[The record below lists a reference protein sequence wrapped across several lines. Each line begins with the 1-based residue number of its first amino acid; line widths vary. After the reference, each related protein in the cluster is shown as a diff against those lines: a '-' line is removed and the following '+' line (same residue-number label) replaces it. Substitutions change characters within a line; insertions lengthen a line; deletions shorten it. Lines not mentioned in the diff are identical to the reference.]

1 MRSLLSSIVVAVY
14 HVNDKLLCGRG
25 KGRGVP
31 PPPTPF
37 GGLEEFYQIKL
48 ITSEITLFTQSIF
61 FQGIL
66 SELVTSGKKINYA
79 FVDFGNSNKM
89 KRCVILE

>member
-1 MRSLLSSIVVAVY
+1 MSGAREREGQGCFTPS
-14 HVNDKLLCGRG
+14 
-25 KGRGVP
+25 P
-31 PPPTPF
+31 PHPF
-37 GGLEEFYQIKL
+37 WWFRRILPDQVDYFRNNFIYTKH
-48 ITSEITLFTQSIF
+48 FF